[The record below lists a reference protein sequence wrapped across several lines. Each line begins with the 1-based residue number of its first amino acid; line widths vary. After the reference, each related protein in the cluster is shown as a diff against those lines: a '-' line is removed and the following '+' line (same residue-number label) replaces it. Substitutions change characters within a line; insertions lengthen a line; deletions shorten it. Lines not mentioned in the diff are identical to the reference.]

1 MNYTFG
7 AQKMEYNSKAKENTK
22 TWESPKYLEGKKK
35 AIELIDKTEYGLTE
49 ADFWILKTYS
59 AKVITYAGLIISHNG
74 CLKINDKLAAEA
86 KFVPSCV
93 SWVRNGAGDL
103 VLQYLNDKQGLLEFG
118 EASIK
123 NCTNAYPFAM
133 VLKRLQDR
141 VILKNSKIAFSGIMS
156 ETESEEFKRTEG
168 PDRPDRPER
177 EERAKAAKPDNL
189 ITEEQIAE
197 LEALGCD
204 LKRVAAA
211 YKVTNIREMTTA
223 QAERAIDRKKG
234 ALNK

>member
-1 MNYTFG
+1 MAEKYNFG
-7 AQKMEYNSKAKENTK
+7 AQKMEYNSKAGANTK
-22 TWESPKYLEGKKK
+22 TWESPKFLEGKKK

-59 AKVITYAGLIISHNG
+59 ANTVTYAGLIISHNG

-156 ETESEEFKRTEG
+156 EVESEEFKRM
-168 PDRPDRPER
+168 ER
-177 EERAKAAKPDNL
+177 EDQEKADNL

-211 YKVTNIREMTTA
+211 YKVTDIHEMTSE

-234 ALNK
+234 ALNKLL

>member
-7 AQKMEYNSKAKENTK
+7 AQKMEYNSKAGANTK

-35 AIELIDKTEYGLTE
+35 AVELIDKTEYGLTE

-59 AKVITYAGLIISHNG
+59 AKTVTYAGLIISHNG

-156 ETESEEFKRTEG
+156 EVESEEFKRTE
-168 PDRPDRPER
+168 R
-177 EERAKAAKPDNL
+177 EDQEKADNL
-189 ITEEQIAE
+189 ITDEQIAE

-211 YKVTNIREMTTA
+211 YKVTDIHEMTSA

>member
-7 AQKMEYNSKAKENTK
+7 AQKMEYNSKAGANTK

-59 AKVITYAGLIISHNG
+59 AKTVTYAGLIISHNG

-156 ETESEEFKRTEG
+156 EVESEEFKRTES
-168 PDRPDRPER
+168 PER
-177 EERAKAAKPDNL
+177 EERANAAKPANL

-211 YKVTNIREMTTA
+211 YKVTDIREMTSA

>member
-7 AQKMEYNSKAKENTK
+7 AQKMEYNSKAGANTK

-59 AKVITYAGLIISHNG
+59 AKTVTYAGLIISHNG
-74 CLKINDKLAAEA
+74 CLKINDKLAADA

-156 ETESEEFKRTEG
+156 EVESEEFKRTE
-168 PDRPDRPER
+168 R
-177 EERAKAAKPDNL
+177 EDQEKADNL
-189 ITEEQIAE
+189 ITDEQIAE

-211 YKVTNIREMTTA
+211 YKVTDIHEMTSE

>member
-7 AQKMEYNSKAKENTK
+7 AQKMEYNSKAGANTK
-22 TWESPKYLEGKKK
+22 TWESPKFLEGKKK

-59 AKVITYAGLIISHNG
+59 AKTVTYAGLIISHNG

-156 ETESEEFKRTEG
+156 EVESEEFKR
-168 PDRPDRPER
+168 PER
-177 EERAKAAKPDNL
+177 EELEKAAKPANL
-189 ITEEQIAE
+189 ITDEQIAE

-211 YKVTNIREMTTA
+211 YKVTDIHEMTSE

>member
-7 AQKMEYNSKAKENTK
+7 AQKMEYNSKAGANTK

-59 AKVITYAGLIISHNG
+59 AKTITYAGLIISHNG

-156 ETESEEFKRTEG
+156 EVESEEFKRTES
-168 PDRPDRPER
+168 PER
-177 EERAKAAKPDNL
+177 EERAKADNL

-211 YKVTNIREMTTA
+211 YKVTDINEMTAA
-223 QAERAIDRKKG
+223 QAVREKKKKKG

>member
-1 MNYTFG
+1 MAEYNFG
-7 AQKMEYNSKAKENTK
+7 AQKMEYNSKARANTK
-22 TWESPKYLEGKKK
+22 TWESPKFLEGKKK

-59 AKVITYAGLIISHNG
+59 EKTVTYAGLIISHNG

-156 ETESEEFKRTEG
+156 EVESEEFKRTE
-168 PDRPDRPER
+168 R
-177 EERAKAAKPDNL
+177 EEQEKADNL
-189 ITEEQIAE
+189 ITDEQIAE

-211 YKVTNIREMTTA
+211 YKVTDIHEMTSE

>member
-7 AQKMEYNSKAKENTK
+7 AQKMEYNSKARANTK
-22 TWESPKYLEGKKK
+22 TWESPKFLEGKKK

-59 AKVITYAGLIISHNG
+59 AKTVTYAGLIISHNG

-156 ETESEEFKRTEG
+156 EVESEEFKRTER
-168 PDRPDRPER
+168 DDQE
-177 EERAKAAKPDNL
+177 KADNL

-211 YKVTNIREMTTA
+211 YKVTDIHEMTSE

>member
-7 AQKMEYNSKAKENTK
+7 AQKMEYNSKAKANTK
-22 TWESPKYLEGKKK
+22 TWESPKFLEGKKK
-35 AIELIDKTEYGLTE
+35 AVELIDKTEYGLTE

-59 AKVITYAGLIISHNG
+59 AKTVTYAGLIISHNG

-156 ETESEEFKRTEG
+156 EVESEEFK
-168 PDRPDRPER
+168 RPER
-177 EERAKAAKPDNL
+177 EERAKADNL
-189 ITEEQIAE
+189 ITDEQIAE

-211 YKVTNIREMTTA
+211 YKVTDIHEMTSE

>member
-1 MNYTFG
+1 MKYTFG
-7 AQKMEYNSKAKENTK
+7 AQKMEYNSKAQANTK

-59 AKVITYAGLIISHNG
+59 AKTVTYAGLIISHNG

-156 ETESEEFKRTEG
+156 EVESEEFK
-168 PDRPDRPER
+168 RPER
-177 EERAKAAKPDNL
+177 EERAKADKL

-211 YKVTNIREMTTA
+211 YKVTDIHEMTSE

>member
-1 MNYTFG
+1 MAEYNFG
-7 AQKMEYNSKAKENTK
+7 AQKMEYNSKAQANTK
-22 TWESPKYLEGKKK
+22 TWESPKFLEGKKK

-59 AKVITYAGLIISHNG
+59 AKTVTYAGLIISHNG

-156 ETESEEFKRTEG
+156 EVESEEFKRTE
-168 PDRPDRPER
+168 R
-177 EERAKAAKPDNL
+177 EEPEKADNL
-189 ITEEQIAE
+189 ITEDQIAE

-204 LKRVAAA
+204 FKRVAAA
-211 YKVTNIREMTTA
+211 YKVTDIHEMTSE

>member
-1 MNYTFG
+1 MAEKYNFG
-7 AQKMEYNSKAKENTK
+7 AQKMEYNSKAGANTK

-59 AKVITYAGLIISHNG
+59 AKIVTYAGLIISHNG

-156 ETESEEFKRTEG
+156 EVESEEFKRTE
-168 PDRPDRPER
+168 R
-177 EERAKAAKPDNL
+177 EDQEKADNL
-189 ITEEQIAE
+189 ITDEQIAE

-204 LKRVAAA
+204 FKRVAAA
-211 YKVTNIREMTTA
+211 YKVTDIHEMTSE

>member
-7 AQKMEYNSKAKENTK
+7 AQKMEYNSKAGANTK

-35 AIELIDKTEYGLTE
+35 AIELINKTEYGLTE

-59 AKVITYAGLIISHNG
+59 AKTVTYAGLIISHNG

-156 ETESEEFKRTEG
+156 EVEGEEFKRTE
-168 PDRPDRPER
+168 R
-177 EERAKAAKPDNL
+177 EEQEKADNL
-189 ITEEQIAE
+189 ITDEQIAE

-211 YKVTNIREMTTA
+211 YKVTDIHEMTSE

>member
-7 AQKMEYNSKAKENTK
+7 AQKMEYNSKAGANTK
-22 TWESPKYLEGKKK
+22 TWESPKFLEGKKK
-35 AIELIDKTEYGLTE
+35 AVELIDKTEYGLTE

-59 AKVITYAGLIISHNG
+59 AKTVTYAGLIISHNG

-123 NCTNAYPFAM
+123 NCTNDYPFAM

-156 ETESEEFKRTEG
+156 EVESEEFKRTE
-168 PDRPDRPER
+168 R
-177 EERAKAAKPDNL
+177 EDQEKADNL
-189 ITEEQIAE
+189 ITDEQIAE

-211 YKVTNIREMTTA
+211 YKVTDIREMTSA

>member
-7 AQKMEYNSKAKENTK
+7 AQKMEYNSKAKANTK

-59 AKVITYAGLIISHNG
+59 AKTVTYAGLIISHNG
-74 CLKINDKLAAEA
+74 CLKINDKLAADA

-156 ETESEEFKRTEG
+156 EVESEEFKRTESTE
-168 PDRPDRPER
+168 RPER
-177 EERAKAAKPDNL
+177 EERAKAAKPANL
-189 ITEEQIAE
+189 ITDEQIAE

-211 YKVTNIREMTTA
+211 YKVTDIREMTAA

>member
-7 AQKMEYNSKAKENTK
+7 AQKMEYNSKARANTK
-22 TWESPKYLEGKKK
+22 TWESPKFLEGKKK
-35 AIELIDKTEYGLTE
+35 AVELIDKTEYGLTE

-59 AKVITYAGLIISHNG
+59 EKTVTYAGLIISHNG

-156 ETESEEFKRTEG
+156 EVESEEFKRPERTES
-168 PDRPDRPER
+168 PER
-177 EERAKAAKPDNL
+177 EERAKAENL
-189 ITEEQIAE
+189 ITDEQIAE

-211 YKVTNIREMTTA
+211 YKVTDIHEMTSA

>member
-7 AQKMEYNSKAKENTK
+7 AQKMEYNSKAGANTK

-59 AKVITYAGLIISHNG
+59 AKTVTYAGLIISHNG

-156 ETESEEFKRTEG
+156 EVESEEFKRTE
-168 PDRPDRPER
+168 R
-177 EERAKAAKPDNL
+177 EDQEKADNL

-211 YKVTNIREMTTA
+211 YKVTDIHEMTSE

>member
-7 AQKMEYNSKAKENTK
+7 AQKMEYNSKSGANTK

-59 AKVITYAGLIISHNG
+59 AKTVTYAGLIISHNG

-156 ETESEEFKRTEG
+156 EVESEEFKRTES
-168 PDRPDRPER
+168 PER
-177 EERAKAAKPDNL
+177 EEQEKADNL
-189 ITEEQIAE
+189 ITDEQIAE

-211 YKVTNIREMTTA
+211 YKVTDIREMTSA

>member
-7 AQKMEYNSKAKENTK
+7 AQKMEYNSKAGANTK

-35 AIELIDKTEYGLTE
+35 AVELIDKTEYGLTE

-59 AKVITYAGLIISHNG
+59 AKTITYAGLIISHNG

-156 ETESEEFKRTEG
+156 EVESEDFK
-168 PDRPDRPER
+168 RPER
-177 EERAKAAKPDNL
+177 PERDEQEKADNL
-189 ITEEQIAE
+189 ITDEQIAE

-211 YKVTNIREMTTA
+211 YKVTDIREMTSA

>member
-1 MNYTFG
+1 MAEYNFG
-7 AQKMEYNSKAKENTK
+7 AQKMEYNSKARANTK
-22 TWESPKYLEGKKK
+22 TWESPKFLEGKKK

-49 ADFWILKTYS
+49 SDFWILKTYS
-59 AKVITYAGLIISHNG
+59 AKTVTYAGLIISHNG

-156 ETESEEFKRTEG
+156 EVESEEFKRTE
-168 PDRPDRPER
+168 R
-177 EERAKAAKPDNL
+177 EEQEKADNL
-189 ITEEQIAE
+189 ITDEQIAE

-204 LKRVAAA
+204 FKRVAAA
-211 YKVTNIREMTTA
+211 YKVTDIHEMTSE

>member
-7 AQKMEYNSKAKENTK
+7 AQKVEYNSKAGANTK
-22 TWESPKYLEGKKK
+22 TWESPKFLEGKKK
-35 AIELIDKTEYGLTE
+35 AVELIDKTEYGLTE

-59 AKVITYAGLIISHNG
+59 AKTVTYAGLIISHNG

-103 VLQYLNDKQGLLEFG
+103 VLQYLNDQQGLLEFG

-156 ETESEEFKRTEG
+156 EVESEEFKRPERTE
-168 PDRPDRPER
+168 RPER
-177 EERAKAAKPDNL
+177 EEQEKADNL
-189 ITEEQIAE
+189 ITDEQIAE

-211 YKVTNIREMTTA
+211 YKVTDIHEMTSA
-223 QAERAIDRKKG
+223 QAERAIERKKG

>member
-7 AQKMEYNSKAKENTK
+7 AQKMEYNSKAQANTK
-22 TWESPKYLEGKKK
+22 TWESPKFLEGKKK

-59 AKVITYAGLIISHNG
+59 AKTITYAGLIISHNG

-156 ETESEEFKRTEG
+156 EVESEEFKRTES
-168 PDRPDRPER
+168 PER
-177 EERAKAAKPDNL
+177 EERAKADNL

-211 YKVTNIREMTTA
+211 YKVTDIREMTSE

>member
-7 AQKMEYNSKAKENTK
+7 AQKMEYNSKAKANTK

-59 AKVITYAGLIISHNG
+59 EKAVTYAGLIISHNG
-74 CLKINDKLAAEA
+74 CLKINDKLAADA

-156 ETESEEFKRTEG
+156 EVESEEFK
-168 PDRPDRPER
+168 RPER
-177 EERAKAAKPDNL
+177 EERAKQANL

-197 LEALGCD
+197 LEALGCN

-211 YKVTNIREMTTA
+211 YKVTDIREMTSA

-234 ALNK
+234 ALSK

>member
-7 AQKMEYNSKAKENTK
+7 AQKMEYNSKAGANTK

-35 AIELIDKTEYGLTE
+35 AVELIDKTEYGLTE

-59 AKVITYAGLIISHNG
+59 AKTVTYAGLIISHNG

-156 ETESEEFKRTEG
+156 EVESEEFKLPE
-168 PDRPDRPER
+168 RPESTER
-177 EERAKAAKPDNL
+177 EELAKAENL

-211 YKVTNIREMTTA
+211 YKVTDIREMTSA

>member
-7 AQKMEYNSKAKENTK
+7 AQKMEYNSKAGANTK
-22 TWESPKYLEGKKK
+22 TWESPKFLEGKKK

-59 AKVITYAGLIISHNG
+59 AKTVTYAGLIISHNG

-156 ETESEEFKRTEG
+156 EVESEEFKRPG
-168 PDRPDRPER
+168 R
-177 EERAKAAKPDNL
+177 EEQEKADNL
-189 ITEEQIAE
+189 ITDEQIAE

-211 YKVTNIREMTTA
+211 YKVTDIHEMTSA

>member
-7 AQKMEYNSKAKENTK
+7 AQKMEYNSKAGANTK

-59 AKVITYAGLIISHNG
+59 AKAVTYAGLIISHNG

-156 ETESEEFKRTEG
+156 EVESEEFKRPE
-168 PDRPDRPER
+168 RPER
-177 EERAKAAKPDNL
+177 EEQEKADNL
-189 ITEEQIAE
+189 ITDEQIAE

-211 YKVTNIREMTTA
+211 YKVTDIHEMTSA

>member
-1 MNYTFG
+1 MAEYNFG
-7 AQKMEYNSKAKENTK
+7 AQKMEYNSKAGANTK

-59 AKVITYAGLIISHNG
+59 EKTVTYAGLIISHNG

-156 ETESEEFKRTEG
+156 EVESEEFKRTE
-168 PDRPDRPER
+168 R
-177 EERAKAAKPDNL
+177 EEQEKADNL
-189 ITEEQIAE
+189 ITDEQIAE
-197 LEALGCD
+197 LEALGGD
-204 LKRVAAA
+204 FKRVAAA
-211 YKVTNIREMTTA
+211 YKVTDIHEMTSE
-223 QAERAIDRKKG
+223 QADRAIDRKKG

>member
-1 MNYTFG
+1 MNYTVG
-7 AQKMEYNSKAKENTK
+7 AQKMEYNSKAQANTK
-22 TWESPKYLEGKKK
+22 TWESPKFLEGKKK

-59 AKVITYAGLIISHNG
+59 AKTVTYAGLIISHNG

-156 ETESEEFKRTEG
+156 EVESEEFKRTE
-168 PDRPDRPER
+168 R
-177 EERAKAAKPDNL
+177 EDQEKADNL
-189 ITEEQIAE
+189 ITDEQIAE

-211 YKVTNIREMTTA
+211 YKVTDIYEMTSA

>member
-7 AQKMEYNSKAKENTK
+7 AKKMEYNSKAGANTK
-22 TWESPKYLEGKKK
+22 TWESPKFLEGKKK

-59 AKVITYAGLIISHNG
+59 AKTVTYAGLIISHNG

-123 NCTNAYPFAM
+123 NCTNVYPFAM

-156 ETESEEFKRTEG
+156 EVESEEFKRPE
-168 PDRPDRPER
+168 REER
-177 EERAKAAKPDNL
+177 EERAKADNL
-189 ITEEQIAE
+189 ITDEQIAE

-211 YKVTNIREMTTA
+211 YKVTDIREMTSE

>member
-7 AQKMEYNSKAKENTK
+7 AQKMEYNSKANANTK

-59 AKVITYAGLIISHNG
+59 AKTVTYAGLIISHNG

-156 ETESEEFKRTEG
+156 EVESEEFKRTES
-168 PDRPDRPER
+168 PERPER
-177 EERAKAAKPDNL
+177 EERAKAENL

-211 YKVTNIREMTTA
+211 YKVTDIREMTSA

>member
-7 AQKMEYNSKAKENTK
+7 AQKMEYNSKAGANTK
-22 TWESPKYLEGKKK
+22 TWESPKFLEGKKK

-59 AKVITYAGLIISHNG
+59 AKTVTYAGLIISHNG

-156 ETESEEFKRTEG
+156 EVESEEFKRTE
-168 PDRPDRPER
+168 R
-177 EERAKAAKPDNL
+177 EDQEKADNL
-189 ITEEQIAE
+189 ITDEQIAE

-211 YKVTNIREMTTA
+211 YKVTDIHEMTSA

>member
-7 AQKMEYNSKAKENTK
+7 AQKTEYNSKAGANTK
-22 TWESPKYLEGKKK
+22 TWESPKFLEGKKK

-59 AKVITYAGLIISHNG
+59 AKTVTYAGLIISHNG

-156 ETESEEFKRTEG
+156 EVESEEFKRPE
-168 PDRPDRPER
+168 RPER
-177 EERAKAAKPDNL
+177 EDQEKADNL

-211 YKVTNIREMTTA
+211 YKVTDIREMTSA
-223 QAERAIDRKKG
+223 QAERAIERKKG

>member
-1 MNYTFG
+1 MAEYNFG
-7 AQKMEYNSKAKENTK
+7 AQKMEYNSKARANTK
-22 TWESPKYLEGKKK
+22 TWESPKFLEGKKK

-59 AKVITYAGLIISHNG
+59 EKTVTYAGLIISHNG

-156 ETESEEFKRTEG
+156 EVESEEFKRTE
-168 PDRPDRPER
+168 R
-177 EERAKAAKPDNL
+177 EEQEKADNL
-189 ITEEQIAE
+189 ITDEQIAE

-211 YKVTNIREMTTA
+211 YKVTDIHEMTSA

>member
-7 AQKMEYNSKAKENTK
+7 AQKMEYNSKAGANTK
-22 TWESPKYLEGKKK
+22 TWESPKFLEGKKK

-59 AKVITYAGLIISHNG
+59 AKTVTYAGLIISHNG

-156 ETESEEFKRTEG
+156 EVESEEFK
-168 PDRPDRPER
+168 RPER
-177 EERAKAAKPDNL
+177 EERAKADNL
-189 ITEEQIAE
+189 ITDEQIAE

-211 YKVTNIREMTTA
+211 YKVTDIHEMTSE

>member
-7 AQKMEYNSKAKENTK
+7 AQKMEYNSKAGANTK

-59 AKVITYAGLIISHNG
+59 AKTVTYAGLIISHNG

-156 ETESEEFKRTEG
+156 EVESEEFKRTES
-168 PDRPDRPER
+168 PER
-177 EERAKAAKPDNL
+177 EDQEKADNL

-211 YKVTNIREMTTA
+211 YKVTDIREMTSA

>member
-7 AQKMEYNSKAKENTK
+7 AQKMEYNSKAQANTK

-59 AKVITYAGLIISHNG
+59 AKTVTYAGLIISHNG

-156 ETESEEFKRTEG
+156 EVESEEFKRTES
-168 PDRPDRPER
+168 PER
-177 EERAKAAKPDNL
+177 EERAKADNL

-211 YKVTNIREMTTA
+211 YKVTDIREMTSA

>member
-7 AQKMEYNSKAKENTK
+7 AQKMEYNSKAGANTK

-59 AKVITYAGLIISHNG
+59 AKTVTYAGLIISHNG

-123 NCTNAYPFAM
+123 NCTNTYPFAM

-156 ETESEEFKRTEG
+156 EVESEEFKRTE
-168 PDRPDRPER
+168 R
-177 EERAKAAKPDNL
+177 EDQEKADNL

-211 YKVTNIREMTTA
+211 YKVTDIHEMTSA

>member
-1 MNYTFG
+1 MAEYNFG
-7 AQKMEYNSKAKENTK
+7 AQKMEYNYKAKANTK
-22 TWESPKYLEGKKK
+22 TWESPKFLEGKKK

-59 AKVITYAGLIISHNG
+59 AKTVTYAGLIISHNG

-156 ETESEEFKRTEG
+156 EVESEEFKRTE
-168 PDRPDRPER
+168 R
-177 EERAKAAKPDNL
+177 EDQEKADNL
-189 ITEEQIAE
+189 ITDEQIAE

-211 YKVTNIREMTTA
+211 YKVTDIHEMTSE